1 MRLDLLLLAALG
13 RLLHLRRSLYH
24 LAAAVAVDRS
34 VGRTECRRI
43 RCLQLRRLL
52 GKGWGLGVRD

>member
-13 RLLHLRRSLYH
+13 SLLHLGRSLYH
-24 LAAAVAVDRS
+24 LAAAVAVHGS
-34 VGRTECRRI
+34 VGRTEGRRI

-52 GKGWGLGVRD
+52 GKG

>member
-34 VGRTECRRI
+34 VGRTEGRSV

-52 GKGWGLGVRD
+52 GKG